1 MWCGGIDPSGGL
13 MPPIIAAAMAAMS
26 GAPGCRTPGGKWKGG
41 GRPEGGGREEGGM
54 EEAGGA
60 CKSGCLEVDTALSR
74 ASTPGVARPSEA
86 LSSPPALVLS
96 SVFEPS
102 SAADIGW
109 SV

>member
-54 EEAGGA
+54 EEAGAANTTQSECSLFCTLYVHSRA
-60 CKSGCLEVDTALSR
+60 CKSGCLEVDTALSLQK
-74 ASTPGVARPSEA
+74 T
-86 LSSPPALVLS
+86 LT
-96 SVFEPS
+96 
-102 SAADIGW
+102 IQQ
-109 SV
+109 